1 MFLKSLEVRGFKSFA
16 DKTELEFKKGV
27 TAVVGPN
34 GSGKS
39 NISDAVRWVLGEQS
53 VKNLRG
59 GKMQDVIFAGT
70 QFRKPVGLA
79 QVSLVLDNSDKELN
93 IEYSQVKITR
103 RIYKSGESEYF
114 INNTKCR
121 LKDVHE
127 LFMDTGIGKEGYSL
141 IGQGKIDAI
150 LSSQSEDRRLLLEE
164 AAGIVKFKTRKQEA
178 EKRLD
183 NAEQNLVRINDI
195 LSTYEERIEPLR
207 IDKEKAEMF
216 LECSQELRVKEINLI
231 IDSIDKV
238 KGKGIGV
245 QEKIQSNSKEL
256 GERSKEKEN
265 LKIWQES
272 LNKELDEF
280 ELSYSKDR
288 QKYYSSVSE
297 KEKIESN
304 ITLLKERSTILL
316 NQILKY
322 KEEEKEFEVKL
333 KALNS
338 DKNKAIDDKREALNR
353 DIELKNKIDTLE
365 KNIGDMKESLA
376 KENHKLGTLKK
387 EYSDILEI
395 NNKKNNESIILE
407 KELKDL
413 KDRFEDIDFE
423 LNSLKSSIKIN
434 DNTCIALEK
443 ESKKAAES
451 IKDYEGLIGENNKK
465 IQYKRSEHTRKEKE
479 LGKIQRELSEIEANY
494 KVLVNLNEQYE
505 GYTKAV
511 KLLMQ
516 SINQG
521 NIHNA
526 KDKAFVLGEVIS
538 VDRKLETAIEIALG
552 AAISNIIT
560 EDENLAKKLINHL
573 KINKLG
579 RATFLPLNIV
589 KGKHAEDNNIKKEKG
604 YIGVASQA
612 IDYNGKFRNAVE
624 YVLGRTLLVDNMDNA
639 LLIAKKISYSYKIV
653 TLDGEVI
660 NPGGSLTGGS
670 IYHKSTNLIS
680 RKREIQELTLKRD
693 ESLKL
698 IGKCKEELNSCMKEI
713 EDIDETILNLREQLH
728 SMSVEQA
735 KIQTKY
741 ISMKNERNE
750 LEGRLKEKV
759 LQKQT
764 QNDKLNNIKSKLEAI
779 KIELEKEDAEKLELE
794 ALISSLGNK
803 IFNDDIIL
811 NNLRDEITDLK
822 ISKAKSGEV
831 LSSKDKELDRIIL
844 EIEENILKT
853 KKIHSDLQKAIVD
866 EESSKVQIVNQSKKN
881 EEISELIINLENA
894 FKDSEMKRVQIKD
907 KIKETA
913 NKLETMSDS
922 CNLFEK
928 EVHKY
933 QLIFAKV
940 ESELENL
947 YEKLNE
953 DLKLTYAEALEF
965 KEDNLNVVEI
975 SKDITELKKKISS
988 LGVVNVGAIEEYK
1001 ELTKKYEFMDSQRN
1015 DLMSAKEELLKVI
1028 EEMTEKMRVVFKE
1041 NLIKLRKNFD
1051 ETFKELFKGGSADLI
1066 LSDGDELT
1074 AKIDINVQPPGKK
1087 LQNISLMSGGEKV
1100 LSAIALLFA
1109 ILKMKPTPFCILDE
1123 IEAAL
1128 DEANVFR
1135 YAEFLRKFS
1144 EKIQFIVI
1152 THRKGTMQVSDIL
1165 YGVTMEEKGVS
1176 KIISVDMNSSA

>member
-79 QVSLVLDNSDKELN
+79 QVSLILDNSDKELN
-93 IEYSQVKITR
+93 IEYSQVKVTR

-183 NAEQNLVRINDI
+183 NTDQNLIRINDI

-216 LECSQELRVKEINLI
+216 LECSQELRDKEINLI

-238 KGKGIGV
+238 KEKSIGV

-256 GERSKEKEN
+256 GERAKEKES
-265 LKIWQES
+265 LKVSQEK

-288 QKYYSSVSE
+288 QKYYASVSE

-316 NQILKY
+316 SQILKY
-322 KEEEKEFEVKL
+322 KEEKREVEGKL
-333 KALNS
+333 QTLSN
-338 DKNKAIDDKREALNR
+338 DKNKAIDDKREALNK
-353 DIELKNKIDTLE
+353 DSEFKKKIDVLE
-365 KNIGDMKESLA
+365 KNIDGIRESLG
-376 KENHKLGTLKK
+376 KEDQKLGMLKK
-387 EYSDILEI
+387 EYSCILEI

-423 LNSLKSSIKIN
+423 LNSIKSSIKIN
-434 DNTCIALEK
+434 DNTCIALDK
-443 ESKKAAES
+443 ESEKVAES
-451 IKDYEGLIGENNKK
+451 IKDYEELIVENNKK
-465 IQYKRSEHTRKEKE
+465 IQHKRSEHTRKEKE
-479 LGKIQRELSEIEANY
+479 LAKIQRDLSEIEANY

-526 KDKAFVLGEVIS
+526 KNKVFVLGEVIS

-560 EDENLAKKLINHL
+560 EDENIAKNLINHL
-573 KINKLG
+573 KVNKLG

-589 KGKHAEDNNIKKEKG
+589 KGRLADDNNIKKEKG
-604 YIGVASQA
+604 YIGIASQA
-612 IDYNGKFRNAVE
+612 IDYNGKFKNAVE

-639 LLIAKKISYSYKIV
+639 LVIAKKNSYSYKIV

-680 RKREIQELTLKRD
+680 RKREIQELTLKKD
-693 ESLKL
+693 KILKL
-698 IGKCKEELNSCMKEI
+698 IGKCKGELTSCMKEI
-713 EDIDETILNLREQLH
+713 EDIDEKILNLREQLH

-750 LEGRLKEKV
+750 LEGRLKEKL

-764 QNDKLNNIKSKLEAI
+764 QNDKLSNIKSKLEAI
-779 KIELEKEDAEKLELE
+779 KVELEKEDTEKLELE

-803 IFNDDIIL
+803 IFNDNIIL

-822 ISKAKSGEV
+822 ISKAKSGEI
-831 LSSKDKELDRIIL
+831 LSNKDKELDRIIL
-844 EIEENILKT
+844 EIEENILKS

-881 EEISELIINLENA
+881 EDISELIMDLENT
-894 FKDSEMKRVQIKD
+894 FKDSEIERVQIKD
-907 KIKETA
+907 GIKEVA
-913 NKLETMSDS
+913 NKLEAISDN

-928 EVHKY
+928 EVHRY
-933 QLIFAKV
+933 QLIFAKI

-1015 DLMSAKEELLKVI
+1015 DLLNAKEELLKVI

-1041 NLIKLRKNFD
+1041 NFIKLRKNFD

-1087 LQNISLMSGGEKV
+1087 LQSISLMSGGEKV

-1144 EKIQFIVI
+1144 ENIQFIVI

-1176 KIISVDMNSSA
+1176 KIISVDMNSSI